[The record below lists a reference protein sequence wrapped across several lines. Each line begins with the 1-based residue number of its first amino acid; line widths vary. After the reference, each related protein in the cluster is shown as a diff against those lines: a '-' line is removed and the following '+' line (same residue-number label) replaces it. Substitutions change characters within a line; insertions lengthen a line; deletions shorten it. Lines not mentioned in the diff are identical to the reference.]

1 MILPEKDKDW
11 FENYSKAGKEA
22 IRYNK
27 ILIDTRN
34 NIGKKFRGKNTG
46 DNDYNESQ
54 EKRREDSI
62 DKALNDDNLDIFS
75 VPIES
80 NKTKKKNRYMNQRL
94 IHKARYK
101 YHDLHMKNLKK
112 RETESIP
119 SCTKYNPKYDS
130 ILRAVQSL
138 PSWEK
143 QIGRK
148 PIEKKDRCDKFYI
161 EHEELIDTMAGNAFI
176 DMSKQPLKRRSI
188 FDTIEKDK
196 EYLLDNYSFIN
207 NNDIEFK
214 INFNINENNKRP
226 IIALTKEIT
235 KETSRV
241 SNKSKNKNKKNN
253 NNTINKTNNFSSSSN
268 SANIIRRK
276 IMKKILEKKNKFKD
290 TFNFSN
296 TSEIKSEIDLSQYI
310 NINDLSKNN
319 TISIIKYNPKNKPRK
334 SITQNNLNDSEI
346 SSKSIDMF
354 NRYYNERKKQYKIK
368 NRVKSTNS
376 SYNKKSLIKAPDFSK
391 ILSREALD
399 KITEEKKEYFSYLV
413 PDYSQIIER
422 PKMLVLYS
430 KKKLE
435 KKSNRNRSAQIK
447 GVNYS
452 LYYDAKKAFEKVNNH
467 SAIHS
472 PNFDL
477 MSSRPI
483 DDDPLPS
490 YMKNIIDRYGISQF
504 SLNMNNYRNRGFS
517 DFKTSFFPKQSFNN
531 VVNLNLLKSQ
541 KFFGNIIFR
550 EAKKKFKKSNPLLH
564 KIIRFYNRNFQSIMN
579 EKNFR
584 KFDGVTFK
592 GS

>member
-34 NIGKKFRGKNTG
+34 NIGKKFRGKNSL

-101 YHDLHMKNLKK
+101 YHDFHMKNLKK

-130 ILRAVQSL
+130 ILRSVQSL

-226 IIALTKEIT
+226 ITALTKEIT
-235 KETSRV
+235 KETSRI
-241 SNKSKNKNKKNN
+241 SNKSKNKNKKSN

-276 IMKKILEKKNKFKD
+276 IMKKILEKKNKYKD
-290 TFNFSN
+290 NFNFSN

-334 SITQNNLNDSEI
+334 SITQNNLNNSEI

-368 NRVKSTNS
+368 KRVKSTNS
-376 SYNKKSLIKAPDFSK
+376 SHNKKSLIKAPDFSK

-452 LYYDAKKAFEKVNNH
+452 LYYDANKAFEK
-467 SAIHS
+467 
-472 PNFDL
+472 
-477 MSSRPI
+477 
-483 DDDPLPS
+483 
-490 YMKNIIDRYGISQF
+490 F